1 MRLTLLSS
9 EADLVPLVAVVS
21 CSLIWPSTPRTWAS
35 RARACASLA
44 ASFSLSDGT
53 PVTVPRCC
61 WLPPSP
67 AFHQLMLQRTLGLGI
82 GTELIKTDHLQ

>member
-21 CSLIWPSTPRTWAS
+21 CSLICPSTPRTWAS

-44 ASFSLSDGT
+44 ASLSLSERS
-53 PVTVPRCC
+53 PVTVPSLLLASTFTCNAQD
-61 WLPPSP
+61 S
-67 AFHQLMLQRTLGLGI
+67 I
-82 GTELIKTDHLQ
+82 I